1 MGQWIPKCASSWSL
15 RTLPAPGYQ
24 TLQKHFSSLIF
35 PQSQVA
41 FPLSPPGFPTHS
53 IPSQAQPLSKPQ
65 TPRGC
70 RKHPSSPR
78 GRPRAWSC
86 VYKSQSLF
94 TRCLKLFSTRLK
106 LPGIF
111 LQSSG
116 KGTLCFPSG
125 RMGNSWGNSL
135 WEQHCPEGLWQ
146 GTRAGA
152 VGGGI
157 VAFCGLDL
165 GANALGSVALDF
177 SWGFVHLRISRIPFQ
192 DPFPMINFPG
202 PLSQDPIPRITFSK
216 SLFQGF

>member
-1 MGQWIPKCASSWSL
+1 MGQWIPKCASSRSL

-24 TLQKHFSSLIF
+24 TLQKHFSNLIF
-35 PQSQVA
+35 PQFQVA

-135 WEQHCPEGLWQ
+135 WEQHCQRGFGREQGQGQWEGELWLSAAWIWEP
-146 GTRAGA
+146 TLWE
-152 VGGGI
+152 V
-157 VAFCGLDL
+157 
-165 GANALGSVALDF
+165 
-177 SWGFVHLRISRIPFQ
+177 WPWT
-192 DPFPMINFPG
+192 FPG
-202 PLSQDPIPRITFSK
+202 VLCIS
-216 SLFQGF
+216 GFP